1 MVAYVQQRGGEKHA
15 NIRVAHSCGS
25 MTLIIWKREC

>member
-1 MVAYVQQRGGEKHA
+1 MVFCVQQRGDEKHA

-25 MTLIIWKREC
+25 MPLIIWKREC